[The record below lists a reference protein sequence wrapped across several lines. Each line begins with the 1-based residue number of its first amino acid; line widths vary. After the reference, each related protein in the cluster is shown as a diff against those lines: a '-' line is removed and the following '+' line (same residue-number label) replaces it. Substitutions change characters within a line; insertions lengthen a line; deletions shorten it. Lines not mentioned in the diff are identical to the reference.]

1 MIFEDILKEDSN
13 RSKTIRQGFKGDWHF
28 QDIHSTQVENIEVT
42 KEGIYDSPNKILKL
56 NGFQMI
62 DEMD

>member
-28 QDIHSTQVENIEVT
+28 
-42 KEGIYDSPNKILKL
+42 
-56 NGFQMI
+56 
-62 DEMD
+62 